1 MRSRK
6 RMSLMPAVALAALSA
21 LVAVP
26 TLSMGRLHAAPVTRY
41 ASVTVH
47 AGDTLW
53 SIAAKHM
60 AGGSI
65 QERIDEI
72 VRVNHL
78 RGASLLP
85 GEHIRVPE

>member
-26 TLSMGRLHAAPVTRY
+26 TLSMGRLHAAPVARY
-41 ASVTVH
+41 AQVTVQS
-47 AGDTLW
+47 GDTLW
-53 SIAAKHM
+53 SIAAQHL
-60 AGGSI
+60 ASGSI

-78 RGASLLP
+78 HGASLVP
-85 GEHIRVPE
+85 GEQIRVPE

>member
-1 MRSRK
+1 MTSRK

-41 ASVTVH
+41 AHVTVQS
-47 AGDTLW
+47 GDTLW
-53 SIAAKHM
+53 SIASAHL
-60 AGGSI
+60 ASGSI

-78 RGASLLP
+78 HGASLVP